1 MNSFTGTAVDS
12 SSSKFTQTVIP
23 PARSDTGTSYP
34 DYAPPTY
41 EAATSLPA
49 PSITSR
55 SETHSSPDDEPSTES
70 IVNSEPDTKVIQSR
84 DPLDPM
90 PSCFSR
96 DPPTEAAHQAL
107 SYPFI
112 VHAKPGKKLL
122 DDAFDTFSSN
132 ILEKYNV
139 FDHDWA
145 RLIEDIRIAAQLTK
159 GEKATAKVLPVTKYI
174 GCTGYFVSR
183 AIEKK
188 MKRKNAASV
197 NALLEVWN
205 EQFFRPRRLEITL
218 CRGDWRVS
226 STAECSEIQYPAPD
240 RPHVQPRQRGCCG
253 TRGAEWRASVQM
265 DNKPGESSICGRRKM
280 CNAGMKRQQQEGC
293 SSKKEGYRLVVI
305 SI

>member
-70 IVNSEPDTKVIQSR
+70 IEPDTKATPSR

-96 DPPTEAAHQAL
+96 NVPTDAAHQAL

-159 GEKATAKVLPVTKYI
+159 GEKVTAKVLPVTKYI

-218 CRGDWRVS
+218 CRGIGASPVLLSAVRFSTQLLIDHTSSLDKEDVVGHEEPSGVHLYKWITSRARV
-226 STAECSEIQYPAPD
+226 P
-240 RPHVQPRQRGCCG
+240 
-253 TRGAEWRASVQM
+253 SV
-265 DNKPGESSICGRRKM
+265 D
-280 CNAGMKRQQQEGC
+280 AGKCVMQG
-293 SSKKEGYRLVVI
+293 
-305 SI
+305 